1 MNKQMNYIRNYMRPG
16 VSWDVLGYPGVSWG
30 NQTDPFLT
38 LQDEIYVK
46 GKVKGYLY
54 NKFVCTAQEVGDIFL
69 PKITS

>member
-1 MNKQMNYIRNYMRPG
+1 ML
-16 VSWDVLGYPGVSWG
+16 SA
-30 NQTDPFLT
+30 FLT

-54 NKFVCTAQEVGDIFL
+54 YKFVCIAQEVGDIFL